1 MEKTI
6 FVQTDENRISTA
18 EIELLAE
25 DLGGIILV
33 KQEDKIIGSV
43 IYDSRYV
50 CWHIETFYD
59 KRVFETLRDLIFT
72 FPKYKFIYL
81 EE

>member
-18 EIELLAE
+18 EIELLAG
-25 DLGGIILV
+25 DLAGIILV

-43 IYDSRYV
+43 IYDSKYDY
-50 CWHIETFYD
+50 WHIETFYD
-59 KRVFETLRDLIFT
+59 KTVFETLSDLIVA
-72 FPKYKFIYL
+72 FPKYKFVYL

>member
-18 EIELLAE
+18 EIELLAG
-25 DLGGIILV
+25 DSYGIILV

-43 IYDSRYV
+43 IYDSRYDR
-50 CWHIETFYD
+50 WHIETFYD
-59 KRVFETLRDLIFT
+59 KTVSETLSDLIVA
-72 FPKYKFIYL
+72 FPKYKFVYL